1 MEKKVKKPIW
11 KKWWVWILAIIIVG
25 AITSGGESDKTTD
38 SSNNSNEGIVVQE
51 ESADTA
57 QEVSI
62 DTANE
67 ESNTTKEEK
76 KNTKIKAGTYK
87 IGVDLPAGEYIFFA
101 KGMGYIEVASDS
113 TGALDSIISND
124 NVSGHTY
131 ITVYDGEYLKLRSGE
146 AYAVADAPSVVP
158 SDGIYKDGK
167 YIVGKDIPAGEYKV
181 TVNSNIGMGY
191 IEVSSDSR
199 GVLDSIITNDNLM
212 EDSYITVQDGQYLK
226 LSGAEININ

>member
-11 KKWWVWILAIIIVG
+11 KKWWVWILAVIIVA
-25 AITSGGESDKTTD
+25 AITSGGESDKDTD
-38 SSNNSNEGIVVQE
+38 ASNNSNQGIVVQE
-51 ESADTA
+51 ESADTT
-57 QEVSI
+57 Q
-62 DTANE
+62 E
-67 ESNTTKEEK
+67 ESNLEEQGNTNKEEK
-76 KNTKIKAGTYK
+76 KDTKIKAGTYK
-87 IGVDLPAGEYIFFA
+87 IGVDLPAGEYVFFA

-113 TGALDSIISND
+113 TGSLESIISND

-131 ITVYDGEYLKLRSGE
+131 ITVNDGEYLKLRSGE

-158 SDGIYKDGK
+158 TDGIYKDGT

-199 GVLDSIITNDNLM
+199 GALNSIITNDNLM

>member
-11 KKWWVWILAIIIVG
+11 KKWWGWILAVIIVA
-25 AITSGGESDKTTD
+25 AITSGGESDKDTD
-38 SSNNSNEGIVVQE
+38 ASNNSNQGIVVQE
-51 ESADTA
+51 ESADTT
-57 QEVSI
+57 Q
-62 DTANE
+62 E
-67 ESNTTKEEK
+67 ESNLEEQGNTNKEEK
-76 KNTKIKAGTYK
+76 KDTKIKAGTYK
-87 IGVDLPAGEYIFFA
+87 IGVDLPAGEYVFFA

-113 TGALDSIISND
+113 TGSLDSIISND

-131 ITVYDGEYLKLRSGE
+131 ITVNDGEYLKLRSGE

-158 SDGIYKDGK
+158 TDGIYKDGT

-199 GVLDSIITNDNLM
+199 GDLNSIITNDNLM

>member
-11 KKWWVWILAIIIVG
+11 KKWWVWILAVIIVA
-25 AITSGGESDKTTD
+25 AITSGGESDKDTD
-38 SSNNSNEGIVVQE
+38 ASNNSNQGIVVQE
-51 ESADTA
+51 ESADTT
-57 QEVSI
+57 Q
-62 DTANE
+62 E
-67 ESNTTKEEK
+67 ESNLEEQGNTNKEEK
-76 KNTKIKAGTYK
+76 KDTKIKAGTYK
-87 IGVDLPAGEYIFFA
+87 IGVDLPAGEYVFFA

-113 TGALDSIISND
+113 TGSLEGIISND

-131 ITVYDGEYLKLRSGE
+131 ITVNDGEYLKLRSGE

-158 SDGIYKDGK
+158 TDGIYKDGT

-199 GVLDSIITNDNLM
+199 GALNSIITNDNLM

>member
-11 KKWWVWILAIIIVG
+11 KKWWVWILAVIIVA
-25 AITSGGESDKTTD
+25 AITSGGESDKDTD
-38 SSNNSNEGIVVQE
+38 ASNNSNQGIVVQE
-51 ESADTA
+51 ESADTT
-57 QEVSI
+57 Q
-62 DTANE
+62 E
-67 ESNTTKEEK
+67 ESNLEEQGNTNKEEK
-76 KNTKIKAGTYK
+76 KDTKIKAGTYK
-87 IGVDLPAGEYIFFA
+87 IGVDLPAGEYVFFA

-113 TGALDSIISND
+113 TGSLDSIISND

-131 ITVYDGEYLKLRSGE
+131 ITVNDGEYLKLRSGE

-158 SDGIYKDGK
+158 TDGIYKDGT

-199 GVLDSIITNDNLM
+199 GDLNSIITNDNLM

>member
-11 KKWWVWILAIIIVG
+11 KKWWVWILAVIIVA
-25 AITSGGESDKTTD
+25 AITSGGESDKDTD
-38 SSNNSNEGIVVQE
+38 ASNNSNQGIVVQE
-51 ESADTA
+51 ESADTT
-57 QEVSI
+57 Q
-62 DTANE
+62 E
-67 ESNTTKEEK
+67 ESNLEEQGNTNKEEK
-76 KNTKIKAGTYK
+76 KDTKIKAGTYK
-87 IGVDLPAGEYIFFA
+87 IGVDLPAGEYVFFA

-113 TGALDSIISND
+113 TGSLDSIISND

-131 ITVYDGEYLKLRSGE
+131 ITVNDGEYLKLRSGE

-158 SDGIYKDGK
+158 TDGIYKDGT

-199 GVLDSIITNDNLM
+199 GALNSIITNDNLM

>member
-11 KKWWVWILAIIIVG
+11 KKWWVWILAVIIVA
-25 AITSGGESDKTTD
+25 AITSGGESDKDTD
-38 SSNNSNEGIVVQE
+38 ASNNSNQGIVVQE
-51 ESADTA
+51 ESADTT
-57 QEVSI
+57 Q
-62 DTANE
+62 E
-67 ESNTTKEEK
+67 ESNLEEQGNTNKEEK
-76 KNTKIKAGTYK
+76 KDTKIKAGTYK
-87 IGVDLPAGEYIFFA
+87 IGVDLPAGEYVFFA

-113 TGALDSIISND
+113 TGSLESIISND

-131 ITVYDGEYLKLRSGE
+131 ITVNDGEYLKLRSGE

-158 SDGIYKDGK
+158 TDGIYKDGT

-199 GVLDSIITNDNLM
+199 GDLNSIITNDNLM

>member
-11 KKWWVWILAIIIVG
+11 KKWWVWIFAVIIVA
-25 AITSGGESDKTTD
+25 AITSGGESDKDTD
-38 SSNNSNEGIVVQE
+38 ASNNSNQGIVVQE
-51 ESADTA
+51 ESADTT
-57 QEVSI
+57 Q
-62 DTANE
+62 E
-67 ESNTTKEEK
+67 ESNLEEQGNNTNKEEK
-76 KNTKIKAGTYK
+76 KDTKIKAGTYK
-87 IGVDLPAGEYIFFA
+87 IGVDLPAGEYVFFA

-113 TGALDSIISND
+113 TGSLESIISND

-131 ITVYDGEYLKLRSGE
+131 ITVNYGEYLKLRSGE

-158 SDGIYKDGK
+158 TDGIYKDGT

-199 GVLDSIITNDNLM
+199 GALNSIITNDNLM

>member
-11 KKWWVWILAIIIVG
+11 KKWWVWILAVIIVA
-25 AITSGGESDKTTD
+25 AITSGGESDKDTD
-38 SSNNSNEGIVVQE
+38 ASNNSNQGIVVQE
-51 ESADTA
+51 ESADTT
-57 QEVSI
+57 Q
-62 DTANE
+62 E
-67 ESNTTKEEK
+67 ESNLEEQESTNKEEK
-76 KNTKIKAGTYK
+76 KDAKIKAGTYK
-87 IGVDLPAGEYIFFA
+87 IGVDLPAGEYVFFA
-101 KGMGYIEVASDS
+101 KGMGYIEVTSDS
-113 TGALDSIISND
+113 TGSLDSIISND

-131 ITVYDGEYLKLRSGE
+131 ITVNDGEYLKLRSGE

-158 SDGIYKDGK
+158 TDGIYKDGT

-199 GVLDSIITNDNLM
+199 GALNSIITNDNIM

>member
-11 KKWWVWILAIIIVG
+11 KKWWVWILAVIIVA
-25 AITSGGESDKTTD
+25 AITSGGESDKDTD
-38 SSNNSNEGIVVQE
+38 ASNNSNQGIVVQE
-51 ESADTA
+51 ESADTT
-57 QEVSI
+57 Q
-62 DTANE
+62 E
-67 ESNTTKEEK
+67 ESNLEDQGNTNKEEK
-76 KNTKIKAGTYK
+76 KDTKIKAGTYK
-87 IGVDLPAGEYIFFA
+87 IGVDLPAGEYVFFA

-113 TGALDSIISND
+113 TGSLESIISND

-131 ITVYDGEYLKLRSGE
+131 ITVNDGEYLKLRSGE

-158 SDGIYKDGK
+158 TDGIYKDGT

-199 GVLDSIITNDNLM
+199 GALNSIITNDNLM